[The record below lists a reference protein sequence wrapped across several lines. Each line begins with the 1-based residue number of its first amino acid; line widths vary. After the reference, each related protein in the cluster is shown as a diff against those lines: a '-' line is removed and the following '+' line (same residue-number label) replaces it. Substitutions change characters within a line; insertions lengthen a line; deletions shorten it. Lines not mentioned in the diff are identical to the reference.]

1 MNALL
6 EACFKNNRA
15 VFACFAFFLLG
26 GWVAFQKMPREATP
40 DIDIP
45 VIYVTVALEGV
56 SPEDAERLL
65 LKPLEKELKRI
76 EGVKEMSAQA
86 VEGMGS
92 IILEFV
98 ANFNKNKA
106 LEDVRAAVQ
115 LAEADLPD
123 DAKRP
128 IIHEVSFASFP
139 VLIVGLSGDVPE
151 ATLIRIARSLR
162 DKIETLSSVL
172 AVDIGGDR
180 EDLIEVL
187 IEPKALEYYNL
198 RFEEVIS
205 LLQRNNKLVSS
216 GTWDIGKG
224 RMPFKI
230 PGIYKNVFDIVHNPI
245 KVGQDSVLEAK
256 DVFEVKRT
264 FKDPESIA
272 RINGHPTKALYIKK
286 RSGENIIETVKA
298 IKALIEEERPYLSE
312 AIRITYMQDESKH
325 IQDMLRDLQNNLI
338 LAMILVML
346 VVGCTLGFRSTLLVG
361 LAVPGSF
368 LMGLFF
374 LHLGGV
380 TINNVVLFS
389 LILSIGMLVDGA
401 IIVTEFADRKMLEG
415 MHRGAAYLLASQR
428 MILPVIGSTLTTI
441 AAFLPMLFWP
451 GTVGKFLR
459 YLPITVNCILLS
471 SLVVALV
478 FMPVLGALIGRP
490 GKGDAEVLRRLSIAE
505 RGDILS
511 LGGLTGWYVRLLKF
525 ALDRPLRVLGG
536 TALLFLIVVLC
547 MGLWGRGVE
556 FFPSVEPERINVY
569 VRARGNLSI
578 FEVASLTEEV
588 ESRIRPLK
596 GIKNIYTEAQASAAG
611 RRGMPADACGVL
623 EVEFTDWQ
631 TRPKAQEII
640 EGIKAVVADV
650 PGVIIEVRKEQAG
663 PRGLSKPIQLQ
674 LSSQLQELVEPS
686 LEIVLAKMKGIE
698 GLIDIEDTRSL
709 PGIEWVTEVDRS
721 QASLYGADIQS
732 AGAMV
737 RLITNGY
744 VLSKYRPDDADDEV
758 DIILRYP
765 DAYRTISQW
774 KDLRLNTSKGYVP
787 LSEFV
792 TFKAAPKT
800 GIIRRTE
807 GRRTLTAYADTAPGV
822 LPNDK
827 VTELKAWLQAEQPLD
842 ARVKVEF
849 KGEDEDQKE
858 SAQFLLGAFLV
869 ALALIA
875 LILIT
880 QFNSYYDTLLILTGV
895 IVSTIGVMIGLLVT
909 RQPFGIIMNG
919 IGVVSLAGVVVN
931 NNIVLI
937 DTYRYLRREGLPLV
951 EAILRT
957 GAQRLR
963 PVMLTGITT
972 ILGVVPMAIGL
983 NINFIGSG
991 QSFMTLGDPSTQWWK
1006 QLSVSIAY
1014 GLTFAQFLTL
1024 IFTPVLLFLGD
1035 KGAQWLR
1042 QRWSQLYP
1050 KKSP

>member
-1 MNALL
+1 MNAFL
-6 EACFKNNRA
+6 EVCFKNNRA
-15 VFACFAFFLLG
+15 VFACFIFFLLG

-45 VIYVTVALEGV
+45 VIYVTVSLEGV

-86 VEGMGS
+86 VEGMAS
-92 IILEFV
+92 VTLEFV
-98 ANFNKNKA
+98 ADFDKNKA

-128 IIHEVSFASFP
+128 IVHEVSFANFP
-139 VLIVGLSGDVPE
+139 VLIVGLSGAVPE
-151 ATLIRIARSLR
+151 ATLIRTARALR
-162 DKIETLSSVL
+162 DKIETIPSVL

-187 IEPKALEYYNL
+187 IEPAALEYYDL
-198 RFEEVIS
+198 RFEAVLP

-230 PGIYKNVFDIVHNPI
+230 PGIYKNVFDILHNPI

-256 DVFEVKRT
+256 DLFEVKRT
-264 FKDPESIA
+264 FKDPESMA

-286 RSGENIIETVKA
+286 RAGENIIETVQA

-312 AIRITYMQDESKH
+312 AIHITYMQDESRH

-346 VVGCTLGFRSTLLVG
+346 VVGCTLGLRSTLLVG

-415 MHRGAAYLLASQR
+415 MPRGAAYLLASQR

-471 SLVVALV
+471 SLVVALI

-490 GKGDAEVLRRLSIAE
+490 GKGDEKVLKRLSIAE

-511 LGGLTGWYVRLLKF
+511 LGGLTGWYVRILKL

-536 TALLFLIVVLC
+536 TVLLFVIVVLC
-547 MGLWGRGVE
+547 LGIWGKGVE

-578 FEVASLTEEV
+578 FEIAALTEEV
-588 ESRIRPLK
+588 EARIRPLK
-596 GIKNIYTEAQASAAG
+596 GIKNIYTEAQVSAAG
-611 RRGMPADACGVL
+611 RRDIPADACGVL
-623 EVEFTDWQ
+623 EIEFTDWQ

-640 EGIKAVVADV
+640 DCIKTVVADV
-650 PGVIIEVRKEQAG
+650 PGVITEVRKEQAG

-674 LSSQLQELVEPS
+674 LSSPLPELVEPA
-686 LEIVLAKMKGIE
+686 LKTVLAKME
-698 GLIDIEDTRSL
+698 AMDGLIDIEDTRSL

-758 DIILRYP
+758 DIVLRYP

-774 KDLRLNTSKGYVP
+774 KDLRLNTPKGQVP

-800 GIIRRTE
+800 GVIRRTE

-827 VTELKAWLQAEQPLD
+827 VGEMKDWLRAEQPLD

-858 SAQFLLGAFLV
+858 SAQFLLEAFLV

-895 IVSTIGVMIGLLVT
+895 VVSTIGVMIGLLLT

-937 DTYRYLRREGLPLV
+937 DTYRYLRREGLPVL

-983 NINFIGSG
+983 NINFMGSG
-991 QSFMTLGDPSTQWWK
+991 QSFITFGDPSTQWWK

-1035 KGAQWLR
+1035 KVAQKLK
-1042 QRWSQLYP
+1042 Q
-1050 KKSP
+1050 